1 MNFGIKG
8 ILRVGLV
15 ILFLGSAARPASADW
30 LLTPYLGIV
39 FGGASNTFD
48 IDELDDNFEQRFNFG
63 GSLAWMGEGIVGFE
77 VDYSLSPNFFQVKG
91 PQDDIELLNLD
102 SSVQSLMANLII
114 GIPVGGTSGPGIRP
128 YAAGG
133 LGLLRASLSD
143 AEDLFDDLS
152 TNELGFNV
160 GGGIKGFF
168 TDNVGIQADV
178 RYFRAVNQDDG
189 DSDGF
194 VLEDFDF
201 WRGTVGVTFRFGQ

>member
-1 MNFGIKG
+1 M
-8 ILRVGLV
+8 RAALV
-15 ILFLGSAARPASADW
+15 LLFVAGAAKPASADW
-30 LLTPYLGIV
+30 LFTPYIGIV

-48 IDELDDNFEQRFNFG
+48 VQDIDDNFEQRFNFG

-77 VDYSLSPNFFQVKG
+77 VDYSLAPNFFQAKG
-91 PQDDIELLNLD
+91 PTDDIELLNLD
-102 SSVQSLMANLII
+102 SSVQSFMANVIV
-114 GIPVGGTSGPGIRP
+114 GIPVGGTTGPGIRP

-133 LGLLRASLSD
+133 IGLLRANLDD

-160 GGGIKGFF
+160 GGGIKAFF
-168 TDNVGIQADV
+168 SDNVGMQADI
-178 RYFRAVNQDDG
+178 RYFRAMNQDDN
-189 DSDGF
+189 DSNGF